1 MCSSRSNSIIYHR
14 PDLGRTLHVPYSPYT
29 HGALIP
35 TQFRDWFSTSKCHK
49 AEPVLR
55 LGPSSHEYHTVLD
68 HAPYHLHG
76 LARTYRL
83 SSVDGRVRLVAVSL
97 SLYTTY
103 TYISCLLCRRFF
115 FLFFFLGRNGAHS
128 LCLPETISEIMCT
141 FICQYKWFIFYSAN
155 GNEWISFS
163 CLRIENFLL
172 EAPPAGIHS
181 TLMPFFLLL
190 LCSTGTIWYVP
201 LSITIHSICRREMI
215 KDISTRMDIHIQMR
229 CVDWRITSAWCTCN

>member
-1 MCSSRSNSIIYHR
+1 MNTTRCWITHRIICMDWRVHTVCHRSMVVFVWWPSLY
-14 PDLGRTLHVPYSPYT
+14 LSTLHT
-29 HGALIP
+29 L
-35 TQFRDWFSTSKCHK
+35 TFRAS
-49 AEPVLR
+49 
-55 LGPSSHEYHTVLD
+55 
-68 HAPYHLHG
+68 
-76 LARTYRL
+76 
-83 SSVDGRVRLVAVSL
+83 
-97 SLYTTY
+97 
-103 TYISCLLCRRFF
+103 CRRFF
-115 FLFFFLGRNGAHS
+115 FLFFLGRNGAHS

-163 CLRIENFLL
+163 CLRIEIFLL

-215 KDISTRMDIHIQMR
+215 KDISTRMEIHIQMR
-229 CVDWRITSAWCTCN
+229 CVDWRITSARCTCN

>member
-115 FLFFFLGRNGAHS
+115 SSFFFWVEMVHIHFVCQKPFRK
-128 LCLPETISEIMCT
+128 LCVRSFANINDLY
-141 FICQYKWFIFYSAN
+141 FIRQTEMNEFRLAVFVLKIFCWRHHRREYIRR
-155 GNEWISFS
+155 W
-163 CLRIENFLL
+163 C
-172 EAPPAGIHS
+172 
-181 TLMPFFLLL
+181 PFFY
-190 LCSTGTIWYVP
+190 CCFVP
-201 LSITIHSICRREMI
+201 PEQYDMF
-215 KDISTRMDIHIQMR
+215 R
-229 CVDWRITSAWCTCN
+229 CL